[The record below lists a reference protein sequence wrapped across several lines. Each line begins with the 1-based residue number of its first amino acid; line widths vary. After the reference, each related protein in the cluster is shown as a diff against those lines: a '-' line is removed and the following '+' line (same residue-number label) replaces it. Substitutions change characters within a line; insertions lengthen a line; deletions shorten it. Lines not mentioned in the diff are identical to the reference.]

1 MAAPTVTLT
10 YQVDRLDR
18 VLATGA
24 VTEVRW
30 TLVGTDG
37 TYTKSV
43 PFRIE
48 LDQPED
54 PAELTP
60 YSDLTAE
67 WAVNAVKA
75 KIGADQVASIE
86 AQVTAIV
93 REMAAPTMGYG
104 LPWVES

>member
-1 MAAPTVTLT
+1 MSSPAITLT
-10 YQVDRLDR
+10 YQIDRLDR

-37 TYTKSV
+37 TYTKGI
-43 PFRIE
+43 PFRVE

-54 PAELTP
+54 PADLTP

-67 WAVNAVKA
+67 WATNAIKA
-75 KIGADQVASIE
+75 KIGADQVTSIE
-86 AQVTAIV
+86 SQVTAIV
-93 REMAAPTMGYG
+93 QEMAVPTKGSG
-104 LPWVES
+104 LPWAE

>member
-10 YQVDRLDR
+10 YQIDRLDR
-18 VLATGA
+18 ILATGA

-37 TYTKSV
+37 TYTKGI

-54 PAELTP
+54 PA
-60 YSDLTAE
+60 DLTAYSSLTEE
-67 WAVNAVKA
+67 WAINAVKA
-75 KIGADQVASIE
+75 KIGADQVTSIE
-86 AQVTAIV
+86 SQLTAIV
-93 REMAAPTMGYG
+93 QEMAAPTKGFG
-104 LPWVES
+104 LPWQES

>member
-1 MAAPTVTLT
+1 MSSPAVTLT
-10 YQVDRLDR
+10 YQIDRLDR
-18 VLATGA
+18 ILATGA

-37 TYTKSV
+37 TYTKGI
-43 PFRIE
+43 PFRIA

-54 PAELTP
+54 PADLTP

-86 AQVTAIV
+86 AQVTAFV

-104 LPWVES
+104 LPWLES

>member
-1 MAAPTVTLT
+1 MSSPAVTLT
-10 YQVDRLDR
+10 YQIDRLDR
-18 VLATGA
+18 ILATGA

-37 TYTKSV
+37 TYTKGI
-43 PFRIE
+43 PFRIA

-54 PAELTP
+54 PADLTP

-93 REMAAPTMGYG
+93 TEMAVPTMGSG

>member
-1 MAAPTVTLT
+1 MSSPAVTLT
-10 YQVDRLDR
+10 YQIDRLDR
-18 VLATGA
+18 ILATGA

-37 TYTKSV
+37 TYSKSI

-75 KIGADQVASIE
+75 KIGADQVTSIE
-86 AQVTAIV
+86 SQLTAIV
-93 REMAAPTMGYG
+93 QEMAAPTKGFG
-104 LPWVES
+104 LPWQES

>member
-1 MAAPTVTLT
+1 MSSPAVTLT
-10 YQVDRLDR
+10 YQIDRLDR
-18 VLATGA
+18 ILATGA

-37 TYTKSV
+37 TYTKGI
-43 PFRIE
+43 PFRVQ

-54 PAELTP
+54 PAELTA
-60 YSDLTAE
+60 YSSLTAE
-67 WAVNAVKA
+67 WATNAVKA

-93 REMAAPTMGYG
+93 QEMATPTMGFG
-104 LPWVES
+104 LPWQES

>member
-18 VLATGA
+18 ILATGA

-37 TYTKSV
+37 TYTKSI
-43 PFRIE
+43 PFRVE

-54 PAELTP
+54 PADLTP

-75 KIGADQVASIE
+75 KIGADQVTSIE
-86 AQVTAIV
+86 SQLTAIV
-93 REMAAPTMGYG
+93 REMAAPTMGSG

>member
-1 MAAPTVTLT
+1 MSSPAFTLT
-10 YQVDRLDR
+10 YQIDRLDR
-18 VLATGA
+18 ILATGA

-37 TYTKSV
+37 TYSKSI

-54 PAELTP
+54 PADLTP

-75 KIGADQVASIE
+75 KIGSDQVASIE
-86 AQVTAIV
+86 SQLTAIV
-93 REMAAPTMGYG
+93 QEMATPTKGFG
-104 LPWVES
+104 LPWAE

>member
-1 MAAPTVTLT
+1 MSSPAVTLT
-10 YQVDRLDR
+10 YQIDRLDR
-18 VLATGA
+18 ILATGA

-37 TYTKSV
+37 TYTKDI

-54 PAELTP
+54 PADLTA
-60 YSDLTAE
+60 YSSLTAE
-67 WAVNAVKA
+67 WAINAVKA

-86 AQVTAIV
+86 SQLTAIV
-93 REMAAPTMGYG
+93 QEMASPTKGYG
-104 LPWVES
+104 LPWAE

>member
-67 WAVNAVKA
+67 WAVNALKA
-75 KIGADQVASIE
+75 KIGADQVASFE
-86 AQVTAIV
+86 AQLTAIV
-93 REMAAPTMGYG
+93 REMAAPTMGSG

>member
-1 MAAPTVTLT
+1 MSSPAITLT
-10 YQVDRLDR
+10 YQIDRLDR

-24 VTEVRW
+24 VTEVRL

-37 TYTKSV
+37 TYTKGI

-54 PAELTP
+54 PADLTP

-67 WAVNAVKA
+67 WAINAVKA
-75 KIGADQVASIE
+75 KIGADQVTSIE
-86 AQVTAIV
+86 SQLTAIV
-93 REMAAPTMGYG
+93 QEMASPTKGSG
-104 LPWVES
+104 LPWAE

>member
-1 MAAPTVTLT
+1 MSSPAVTLT
-10 YQVDRLDR
+10 YQIDRLDR
-18 VLATGA
+18 ILATGA

-37 TYTKSV
+37 TYTKGI
-43 PFRIE
+43 PFRVQ

-67 WAVNAVKA
+67 WCVNAVKA
-75 KIGADQVASIE
+75 KIGADQVTSIE
-86 AQVTAIV
+86 SQLTAIV
-93 REMAAPTMGYG
+93 QEMASPTKGSG
-104 LPWVES
+104 LPWAE

>member
-1 MAAPTVTLT
+1 MSSPAVTLT
-10 YQVDRLDR
+10 YQIDRLDR
-18 VLATGA
+18 ILATGA

-37 TYTKSV
+37 TYTKSI

-54 PAELTP
+54 PAELTA
-60 YSDLTAE
+60 YSSLTAE

-93 REMAAPTMGYG
+93 QEMAAPTMGSG

>member
-1 MAAPTVTLT
+1 MSSPAVTLT
-10 YQVDRLDR
+10 YQIDRLDR
-18 VLATGA
+18 ILATGA

-37 TYTKSV
+37 TYTKGI
-43 PFRIE
+43 PFRIQ

-67 WAVNAVKA
+67 WAVNALKA
-75 KIGADQVASIE
+75 KIGADQVASFE
-86 AQVTAIV
+86 AQLTAIV
-93 REMAAPTMGYG
+93 REMAAPTMGSG

>member
-1 MAAPTVTLT
+1 MATPTVTLT
-10 YQVDRLDR
+10 YQIDRLDR
-18 VLATGA
+18 ILATGA

-37 TYTKSV
+37 TYTKGI

-67 WAVNAVKA
+67 WAINAVKA
-75 KIGADQVASIE
+75 KIGADQVTSIE
-86 AQVTAIV
+86 SQLTAIV
-93 REMAAPTMGYG
+93 QEMAAPTKGSG
-104 LPWVES
+104 LPWSE

>member
-1 MAAPTVTLT
+1 MSSPAITLT
-10 YQVDRLDR
+10 YQIDRLDR

-37 TYTKSV
+37 TYTKGI
-43 PFRIE
+43 PFRVE

-54 PAELTP
+54 PADLTP

-67 WAVNAVKA
+67 WAINAVKA
-75 KIGADQVASIE
+75 KIGADQVTSIE
-86 AQVTAIV
+86 SQVTAIV
-93 REMAAPTMGYG
+93 QEMAVPTKGSG
-104 LPWVES
+104 LPWAE

>member
-1 MAAPTVTLT
+1 MASPTVTLT
-10 YQVDRLDR
+10 YQIDRLGR
-18 VLATGA
+18 ILATGA

-37 TYTKSV
+37 TYTKGI

-54 PAELTP
+54 PADLTP

-67 WAVNAVKA
+67 WATNAIKA
-75 KIGADQVASIE
+75 KMGADQVTSIE
-86 AQVTAIV
+86 SQLTAIV
-93 REMAAPTMGYG
+93 QEMASPTKGSG
-104 LPWVES
+104 LPWAE

>member
-18 VLATGA
+18 ILATGA

-37 TYTKSV
+37 TYTKGI
-43 PFRIE
+43 PFRIA

-54 PAELTP
+54 PADLTP

-93 REMAAPTMGYG
+93 REMAVPTMGSG

>member
-10 YQVDRLDR
+10 YRIDRLDR
-18 VLATGA
+18 ILATGA

-37 TYTKSV
+37 TYTKDI
-43 PFRIE
+43 PFRVQ

-86 AQVTAIV
+86 AQVTAVV

-104 LPWVES
+104 LPWLES

>member
-48 LDQPED
+48 LDQPEN

>member
-1 MAAPTVTLT
+1 MSSSTVTLT

-18 VLATGA
+18 ILATGA

-30 TLVGTDG
+30 TLFGTDG
-37 TYTKSV
+37 TYSKSI

-54 PAELTP
+54 PADLTP
-60 YSDLTAE
+60 YSSLTAE

-93 REMAAPTMGYG
+93 QEMAAPTMGFG
-104 LPWVES
+104 LPWVDS

>member
-1 MAAPTVTLT
+1 MSSPAVTLT
-10 YQVDRLDR
+10 YQIDRLDR
-18 VLATGA
+18 ILATGA

-30 TLVGTDG
+30 TLFGTDG
-37 TYTKSV
+37 TYSKSI

-54 PAELTP
+54 PADLTP
-60 YSDLTAE
+60 YSSLTAE

-93 REMAAPTMGYG
+93 QEMAAPTMGFG
-104 LPWVES
+104 LPWVDS